1 MVVGRDLGCLGR
13 GGEVGGA
20 VPGMSEEPVVGDEVS
35 SVVAAYCRSWAV
47 RCIMCASVVGCC
59 PMRVMCVCVGSRW
72 M

>member
-1 MVVGRDLGCLGR
+1 
-13 GGEVGGA
+13 
-20 VPGMSEEPVVGDEVS
+20 MSEGPVVGDEVS

-47 RCIMCASVVGCC
+47 RCSMCVSVVGCC